1 MANEIDKQFLD
12 KCIANFK
19 FLSQATDAFLGEI
32 SNLEHDLLFKSKLAE
47 CTIPVKLDKLK

>member
-19 FLSQATDAFLGEI
+19 FLSQATDSFLGEI

-47 CTIPVKLDKLK
+47 GV